1 MLYGLNGINELP
13 LAACGLLIINYVF
26 KWPSNGEKCSGGGRV
41 ADEPIDRLMWP
52 DAILSRRSN
61 AVFIIQMYLNHSWKK
76 VGILATGCRR

>member
-1 MLYGLNGINELP
+1 MRHDNNKLCFFLNTE
-13 LAACGLLIINYVF
+13 
-26 KWPSNGEKCSGGGRV
+26 SQSGEKCSGGGRV